1 MPDTPGVSTPITEV
15 TTTAAAIS
23 TVAVTLARHT
33 GEGLLFSGRSRVLH
47 RVEEQRRTPDFV
59 LGVPTWEQFPM
70 AEQFPMVVEECLMA
84 QHRMEEDSMVAVVAD
99 MEVATAEADTVAE
112 GEADEDRITA

>member
-1 MPDTPGVSTPITEV
+1 M
-15 TTTAAAIS
+15 
-23 TVAVTLARHT
+23 
-33 GEGLLFSGRSRVLH
+33 
-47 RVEEQRRTPDFV
+47 
-59 LGVPTWEQFPM
+59 LGVPTWAQFRAVKRVLMAEQFLMVERFPT